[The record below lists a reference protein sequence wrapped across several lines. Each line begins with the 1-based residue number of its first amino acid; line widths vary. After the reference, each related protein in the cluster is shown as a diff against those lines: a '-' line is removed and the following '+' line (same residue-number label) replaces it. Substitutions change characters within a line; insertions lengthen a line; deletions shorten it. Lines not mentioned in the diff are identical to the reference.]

1 MAKEIGEYLVEEENV
16 LGQGSDGTVYLGKC
30 KRSNQQ
36 VAPLEPAPTN
46 LLPFINLP
54 FLLGSCTVCMKV
66 AVKRI
71 NKALLSERAKN
82 HLATEIR
89 VLKTLNHPN
98 IIKLRD
104 AFDDVRTQEIHLV
117 MVGSRFL
124 CPCAVSSHL
133 TSFAAV

>member
-1 MAKEIGEYLVEEENV
+1 MAKEIGEYLVDEENV

-36 VAPLEPAPTN
+36 VRLNPPQLTFA
-46 LLPFINLP
+46 FINLP
-54 FLLGSCTVCMKV
+54 FLLRFCIVCMKV

-117 MVGSRFL
+117 MVGSCFL
-124 CPCAVSSHL
+124 CPCAAYFHL